1 MSDDTDTRSAQA
13 CPVCGQHALQLLYFP
28 VVDVTG
34 ARQYDDML
42 GFGDVRPDTAPGIGC
57 AACGAEW
64 PDLEAFR
71 LAAMESGG
79 ADQA

>member
-1 MSDDTDTRSAQA
+1 MSNETGNRSAEA
-13 CPVCGQHALQLLYFP
+13 CPVCGEHALQLLYFP

-42 GFGDVRPDTAPGIGC
+42 GFGDVKPDTAPGIGC

-64 PDLEAFR
+64 PDLAAFR
-71 LAAMESGG
+71 AT
-79 ADQA
+79 ADEGPS